1 VTLPPSSDDNFRS
14 VCRAIVGNDQFEM
27 FVGAIYHTVE
37 AFLDKSFVVVYANQY

>member
-1 VTLPPSSDDNFRS
+1 
-14 VCRAIVGNDQFEM
+14 M